1 MGEMRGRAMPGGLG
15 FAVMIFLSRAMQ
27 SGDTS
32 HGERTMSRWVRLWS
46 AFIGMVMIGNLQ
58 YAWTLFAE
66 PMVKAHA
73 AQHWQLSEVQWGFGL
88 FIAAGTWAMPFFA
101 SYIDKIGPRFFM
113 IASGVLCA
121 IGWGALGQV
130 SSLISF

>member
-1 MGEMRGRAMPGGLG
+1 
-15 FAVMIFLSRAMQ
+15 
-27 SGDTS
+27 
-32 HGERTMSRWVRLWS
+32 MSRWVRLWS
-46 AFIGMVMIGNLQ
+46 AFVGMIMIGNLQ

-101 SYIDKIGPRFFM
+101 SYIDKYGPRLFM
-113 IASGVLCA
+113 AISGRALRRRVGIIGARLQPDLRFTSSSAWPGSASPACTPAG
-121 IGWGALGQV
+121 
-130 SSLISF
+130 FRPR

>member
-1 MGEMRGRAMPGGLG
+1 
-15 FAVMIFLSRAMQ
+15 MIMCGS
-27 SGDTS
+27 
-32 HGERTMSRWVRLWS
+32 V
-46 AFIGMVMIGNLQ
+46 Q

-66 PMVKAHA
+66 RMVKAHA
-73 AQHWQLSEVQWGFGL
+73 AQQWSLSEVQWGFGL

-121 IGWGALGQV
+121 VGGGALGHVPHLLSFYVLFSMAGIAVPSSHACWV
-130 SSLISF
+130 SH